1 LSALEVTKEL
11 IKRIITPLLGFIRR
25 LVRLWAGIQSVVDVA
40 VRRVRWLG
48 SVMGLVILGRTMSV
62 ALAGNRVESRLKI
75 VRSSIA

>member
-1 LSALEVTKEL
+1 M
-11 IKRIITPLLGFIRR
+11 G
-25 LVRLWAGIQSVVDVA
+25 LWAGIQSVVDVA

-62 ALAGNRVESRLKI
+62 ALAGNRVESGLKI